1 MHKLYEYVC
10 DELKDLEKKVDKG
23 NLSLQEVQYA
33 DTLAHL
39 KKNLMKADEMMEDEF
54 GEYSMSYYPM
64 TSYAEEG
71 GNKGGGYMNMR
82 GGRGGNSYARGR
94 GRNARRDSMG
104 RYSRE
109 DGYSYAEDDMNEII
123 SDMRGIMSKL
133 PADKQREV
141 RAFIDSMER
150 M

>member
-10 DELKDLEKKVDKG
+10 DELKELEKKAEKG
-23 NLSLQEVQYA
+23 NLSMQEIQYA

-71 GNKGGGYMNMR
+71 GGKNVMSYR
-82 GGRGGNSYARGR
+82 GRSYARGR
-94 GRNARRDSMG
+94 TNARRDAMG
-104 RYSRE
+104 RYSRY
-109 DGYSYAEDDMNEII
+109 DGYSMADNETMEGLREVMNRTQDEGIKNEIKRLI
-123 SDMRGIMSKL
+123 
-133 PADKQREV
+133 DKV
-141 RAFIDSMER
+141 ER

>member
-10 DELKDLEKKVDKG
+10 DELKDLEKKAEKG
-23 NLSLQEVQYA
+23 NLSMQEVQYA

-54 GEYSMSYYPM
+54 GEYSMGYYPM

-71 GNKGGGYMNMR
+71 GNKGGMPYRRVNGGY
-82 GGRGGNSYARGR
+82 SYARR
-94 GRNARRDSMG
+94 RNTRRDSMG
-104 RYSRE
+104 RYSR
-109 DGYSYAEDDMNEII
+109 DGGYSMADDGTV
-123 SDMRGIMSKL
+123 DDL
-133 PADKQREV
+133 REV
-141 RAFIDSMER
+141 MNRTQDESVKSEIKRLIDKLDR

>member
-10 DELKDLEKKVDKG
+10 DELKDLEKKAEKG
-23 NLSLQEVQYA
+23 NLSMQEVQYA

-54 GEYSMSYYPM
+54 GEYSMAYYPM

-71 GNKGGGYMNMR
+71 GNKGRYGM
-82 GGRGGNSYARGR
+82 GRRSDYSYARGR
-94 GRNARRDSMG
+94 GRNAKRDSMG

-109 DGYSYAEDDMNEII
+109 GGYSYADDEMQGII
-123 SDMRGIMSKL
+123 ADMRGIISDL
-133 PADKQREV
+133 PTEKQRKV
-141 RAFIDSMER
+141 REFIDNMER

>member
-10 DELKDLEKKVDKG
+10 DELKDLEKKAEKG

-54 GEYSMSYYPM
+54 GEYSMAYYPM

-71 GNKGGGYMNMR
+71 GNKGSYVGRR
-82 GGRGGNSYARGR
+82 GGMSYARGR
-94 GRNARRDSMG
+94 RNAKRDNMG
-104 RYSRE
+104 RYSRNE
-109 DGYSYAEDDMNEII
+109 GYSYAEDEMHEII

-133 PADKQREV
+133 PTEKQHEV
-141 RAFIDSMER
+141 REFIDRMER

>member
-10 DELKDLEKKVDKG
+10 DELKGLEKKAEKG
-23 NLSLQEVQYA
+23 NLSMQEVQYA

-71 GNKGGGYMNMR
+71 GGKGMMPYRGGGR
-82 GGRGGNSYARGR
+82 SYARGR
-94 GRNARRDSMG
+94 GRNARRDAMG
-104 RYSRE
+104 RYSR
-109 DGYSYAEDDMNEII
+109 DGGYSMADDGTVDDLRDLMNRTHDESIKDEIRRLI
-123 SDMRGIMSKL
+123 
-133 PADKQREV
+133 DKV
-141 RAFIDSMER
+141 ER

>member
-10 DELKDLEKKVDKG
+10 DELKGLEKKAEKG
-23 NLSLQEVQYA
+23 NLSMQEVQYA

-71 GNKGGGYMNMR
+71 GGKGTMMSYRRMGGGR
-82 GGRGGNSYARGR
+82 SYARGR
-94 GRNARRDSMG
+94 GANARRDAMG
-104 RYSRE
+104 RYSR
-109 DGYSYAEDDMNEII
+109 DGGYSMADDGTVDDLRDLMNRTHDESIKDEIRRLI
-123 SDMRGIMSKL
+123 
-133 PADKQREV
+133 DKV
-141 RAFIDSMER
+141 ER

>member
-1 MHKLYEYVC
+1 MRDLSKTQICCLI
-10 DELKDLEKKVDKG
+10 DEWVI
-23 NLSLQEVQYA
+23 
-33 DTLAHL
+33 
-39 KKNLMKADEMMEDEF
+39 
-54 GEYSMSYYPM
+54 
-64 TSYAEEG
+64 
-71 GNKGGGYMNMR
+71 
-82 GGRGGNSYARGR
+82 
-94 GRNARRDSMG
+94 GRNAKRDSMG

>member
-10 DELKDLEKKVDKG
+10 DELKDLEKKAEKG
-23 NLSLQEVQYA
+23 NLSMQEVQYA

-39 KKNLMKADEMMEDEF
+39 KKNLMKADEMMEDEL

-71 GNKGGGYMNMR
+71 RNKGGYMSRR
-82 GGRGGNSYARGR
+82 GGNSYNSYARGR

-104 RYSRE
+104 RYS
-109 DGYSYAEDDMNEII
+109 SASDDMVME
-123 SDMRGIMSKL
+123 L
-133 PADKQREV
+133 RELMQD
-141 RAFIDSMER
+141 APDQQTKMEFER
-150 M
+150 LIQKIEAMM

>member
-10 DELKDLEKKVDKG
+10 DELKDLEKKAEKG
-23 NLSLQEVQYA
+23 NLSMQEVQYA

-54 GEYSMSYYPM
+54 GEYSMAYYPM

-71 GNKGGGYMNMR
+71 GNKGRYGMNRRDGY
-82 GGRGGNSYARGR
+82 SYARGR
-94 GRNARRDSMG
+94 RNARRDSMG

-109 DGYSYAEDDMNEII
+109 GGYSYADDEMHEII
-123 SDMRGIMSKL
+123 ADMREMMSDL
-133 PADKQREV
+133 PTEKQRKV
-141 RAFIDSMER
+141 REFIDNMER

>member
-1 MHKLYEYVC
+1 MHTLYVYVC
-10 DELKDLEKKVDKG
+10 DELKSLEKKAEKG
-23 NLSLQEVQYA
+23 NLSMQEVQYA

-71 GNKGGGYMNMR
+71 GGKGTMMPYRGGGR
-82 GGRGGNSYARGR
+82 SYARRR
-94 GRNARRDSMG
+94 GANARRDAMG
-104 RYSRE
+104 RYSR
-109 DGYSYAEDDMNEII
+109 GYSMADDGTVDDLRDLMNRTHDESIKDEIRRLI
-123 SDMRGIMSKL
+123 
-133 PADKQREV
+133 DKV
-141 RAFIDSMER
+141 ER

>member
-10 DELKDLEKKVDKG
+10 DELKDLEKKAEKG
-23 NLSLQEVQYA
+23 NLSMQEVQYA

-54 GEYSMSYYPM
+54 GEYSMAYYPM

-71 GNKGGGYMNMR
+71 GNKGRYGMSRRDGGY
-82 GGRGGNSYARGR
+82 SYARGR

-109 DGYSYAEDDMNEII
+109 GGYSYADDEMHEII
-123 SDMRGIMSKL
+123 ADMRGMMADL
-133 PADKQREV
+133 PAEKQRKV
-141 RAFIDSMER
+141 REFIDSMER

>member
-10 DELKDLEKKVDKG
+10 DELKDLEKKAEKG
-23 NLSLQEVQYA
+23 NLSMQEIQYA

-54 GEYSMSYYPM
+54 GEYSMAYYPM

-71 GNKGGGYMNMR
+71 GNRGGYMSR
-82 GGRGGNSYARGR
+82 RSGNSYARGR
-94 GRNARRDSMG
+94 RNVKRDSMG

-109 DGYSYAEDDMNEII
+109 GDYSYADDEMHEII
-123 SDMRGIMSKL
+123 ADMRGIMANL
-133 PADKQREV
+133 PTEKQRKV
-141 RAFIDSMER
+141 REFIDSMER

>member
-10 DELKDLEKKVDKG
+10 DELKDLEKKAEKG
-23 NLSLQEVQYA
+23 NLSMQEVQYA

-39 KKNLMKADEMMEDEF
+39 KKNLMEADEMMEDEF
-54 GEYSMSYYPM
+54 GEYSMAYYPM

-71 GNKGGGYMNMR
+71 GNKGGYMSR
-82 GGRGGNSYARGR
+82 RGGNSYARGR

-109 DGYSYAEDDMNEII
+109 RGYSSAGDEMADELREM
-123 SDMRGIMSKL
+123 MRDA
-133 PADKQREV
+133 PDERTRQEFER
-141 RAFIDSMER
+141 FIQKIENM
-150 M
+150 